1 MGKIKNELKRI
12 YRYKMI
18 SLGIGAIIL
27 MLIILLNVNIK
38 K

>member
-18 SLGIGAIIL
+18 SLGIGDII
-27 MLIILLNVNIK
+27 NVNNFIK
-38 K
+38 C